1 MFVRSTGL
9 GRTLLTAKVARIVAT
24 DIVPS
29 TLEPPP
35 NGTKEPTRLL
45 MELEI
50 THPVHWTVRA
60 FVDPPDLRM
69 MIKHVLTHPG
79 LILQG
84 IKFLFSK
91 GPKYDVQVAQ
101 AEAPK
106 TATPGPA
113 GSAKAATATAGTAPK
128 GPPPI
133 PSRK

>member
-29 TLEPPP
+29 TLEPAP

-91 GPKYDVQVAQ
+91 GPKYDEQTEAQ
-101 AEAPK
+101 
-106 TATPGPA
+106 
-113 GSAKAATATAGTAPK
+113 KAAAPSPASPPKAAAATAGTAPK